1 MNTSVECMYCIIKKA
16 DSMFCEYI
24 DDEEERLNFMKR
36 VLREVS
42 SYDNQATG
50 PFLTS
55 KVMSILQDKVDVNDL
70 FKDEKIEY
78 NEKMLSIEGDIWK
91 SIDSSRDKLL
101 AGLKYAM
108 VGNFIDFGAM
118 DEIDDDKLNEIID
131 TALSQEIDMKVYRE
145 FRQELIEADRLC
157 YLADNAGEI
166 VFDKLFIRTIR
177 EINENI
183 DIDIVVR
190 GEPVLNDVTV
200 EDAIEVGL
208 DGYGNIIQNGTN
220 IPGTDLREVNRQTIE
235 SIDASDLIISKGQ
248 GNFETLWG
256 CGKNIYY
263 IFLCKCHMFAKE
275 FGMKK
280 FDGVFMRE

>member
-42 SYDNQATG
+42 SHDNHVTG

-55 KVMSILQDKVDVNDL
+55 KVMNILQEKVDIDDL
-70 FKDEKIEY
+70 FKDEKVEY
-78 NEKMLSIEGDIWK
+78 NEKMLSIEEDIWK

>member
-1 MNTSVECMYCIIKKA
+1 MSTPIECIYCVIKKA
-16 DSMFCEYI
+16 DSMSCEYI
-24 DDEEERLNFMKR
+24 ADEEERLNFMKR

-42 SYDNQATG
+42 SYDNHVTG

-55 KVMSILQDKVDVNDL
+55 KVMSILQEEVDIDDL

-280 FDGVFMRE
+280 FDGVFMME

>member
-1 MNTSVECMYCIIKKA
+1 
-16 DSMFCEYI
+16 MFCEYI